1 VRGPADNGGSQ
12 KKVTLLTVLLDIR
25 TWRSGYL
32 QTGTDYLFQ
41 ALGTLTR

>member
-1 VRGPADNGGSQ
+1 VRGPADNGGRK